1 MTRMMISARGR
12 YALRMMVDVARYQGD
27 GHVALKDIAARQ
39 QISQKYLEQIIPAL
53 NSAGFLTAV
62 RGQQGGYRLTRSP
75 GEYSLGEILRAAE
88 GELSSVT
95 CLDSH
100 REPCARQADCD
111 ALPVWRELNRIIA
124 DYLDSVTLQ
133 NVLDQQIPETTIMT
147 QE

>member
-100 REPCARQADCD
+100 RT
-111 ALPVWRELNRIIA
+111 
-124 DYLDSVTLQ
+124 VTRCRCGGS
-133 NVLDQQIPETTIMT
+133 
-147 QE
+147 